1 MQERHT
7 SMIQE
12 LHKAEDVR
20 ERLQGLEEVA
30 RSYPADHDM
39 RQRLESMNIGQIL
52 EMVENDIDTLRD
64 ALLHPGGS

>member
-1 MQERHT
+1 MQDRHT

-12 LHKAEDVR
+12 LHKAQDVR
-20 ERLQGLEEVA
+20 EKLRGLEEVA

-52 EMVENDIDTLRD
+52 EMVENDISTLRD